1 MTDLVRGGIPG
12 STICGR
18 PVVRAALARDFLP
31 VTTMLA
37 ETVTGSQL
45 ARWIDPVEWR
55 RPVTMLAY
63 VGDLAQKA
71 IASGFA
77 RVATAGGQIIGA
89 SLWSSCGD
97 DAAHL
102 GATSEAG
109 GVARMLTEVNRRQRI
124 LDAVADDHRPSG
136 GKWHRLTCLGVRPAW
151 RGFGVGSELLTG
163 HHAFLNITA
172 TPALVVTVGNRQSTW
187 FEQRGYSEMEPPQ
200 TLSDDLSVRSLWRPP
215 SPTDTII

>member
-1 MTDLVRGGIPG
+1 VTDLVRGGILG

-31 VTTMLA
+31 ITTMLA
-37 ETVTGSQL
+37 ETITGSRL

-71 IASGFA
+71 IASRLA
-77 RVATAGGQIIGA
+77 RVATAGGHVIGA
-89 SLWSSCGD
+89 SLWSPCG
-97 DAAHL
+97 AEAGPL
-102 GATSEAG
+102 GQALEAG

-136 GKWHRLTCLGVRPAW
+136 GRWHRLTCLGVRPAW
-151 RGFGVGSELLTG
+151 RGLGVGSELLTG
-163 HHAFLNITA
+163 HHAFLNITT

-187 FEQRGYSEMEPPQ
+187 FKQRGYSEIEPPQ
-200 TLSDDLSVRSLWRPP
+200 TLSGDLPVHSLWRPP
-215 SPTDTII
+215 SLTDTVI